1 MELVLKMPQGK
12 PPFLGVVFDN
22 VREACSL
29 NQDLVNEHASSVY
42 TISIEHSGIH
52 VNIRLVCEDPHYIR
66 VYKNVKCDPKKLENF
81 MYLNRLAANF
91 NFSHLL
97 RDFDREIVVKTLG
110 RYKLFVL
117 KIQGVYLVG

>member
-12 PPFLGVVFDN
+12 PPFLGIVFDN
-22 VREACSL
+22 VREACTL
-29 NQDLVNEHASSVY
+29 NQDLVNEYAGSVY
-42 TISIEHSGIH
+42 TISIESPGSE
-52 VNIRLVCEDPHYIR
+52 VNIRLVCENPHYIR
-66 VYKNVKCDPKKLENF
+66 VYRNVKCDPKKLENF
-81 MYLNRLAANF
+81 MYLNRLSRGF

-97 RDFDREIVVKTLG
+97 RDFDREIVVKTLE